1 MFRYKQYSLKSA
13 NKNNQYCNL
22 ATNNSANNVLMM
34 MSRAECKAY
43 LESQTEDIL
52 LDPSGNPIAGSS
64 LPTNATPTAAN
75 AKFNQYANGSS
86 NTNSSFRSCRMK
98 YAQTMRSFGT
108 TEGSTSYPKKTCA
121 IGGPTF
127 SY

>member
-13 NKNNQYCNL
+13 NKHNPYCNL
-22 ATNNSANNVLMM
+22 ATNNALNNVYMN

-43 LESQTEDIL
+43 LESQTGNPVDA
-52 LDPSGNPIAGSS
+52 SGNPVSS
-64 LPTNATPTAAN
+64 LPTNNTPTAAN
-75 AKFNQYANGSS
+75 QKFNQYATGSS

-108 TEGSTSYPKKTCA
+108 TEGSTSYPRKTCS

>member
-22 ATNNSANNVLMM
+22 ATNNSDNNVLMTM
-34 MSRAECKAY
+34 TRAECKAY
-43 LESQTEDIL
+43 LESQTEDY
-52 LDPSGNPIAGSS
+52 DPSGNSIAGSS
-64 LPTNATPTAAN
+64 LPTNATSTAAN
-75 AKFNQYANGSS
+75 AKFNQYATGSS
-86 NTNSSFRSCRMK
+86 NTNSAFRSCRMK
-98 YAQTMRSFGT
+98 YAQTMRSYGT

>member
-13 NKNNQYCNL
+13 NKHNPYCNL
-22 ATNNSANNVLMM
+22 ATNNALNNVYMN

-43 LESQTEDIL
+43 LESQTGNPVDA
-52 LDPSGNPIAGSS
+52 SGNPVSS
-64 LPTNATPTAAN
+64 LPTNNTSTAAN
-75 AKFNQYANGSS
+75 QKFNQYATGSS

-108 TEGSTSYPKKTCA
+108 TEGSTSYPRKTCS

>member
-1 MFRYKQYSLKSA
+1 
-13 NKNNQYCNL
+13 
-22 ATNNSANNVLMM
+22 M

-43 LESQTEDIL
+43 LESQTGNPVDA
-52 LDPSGNPIAGSS
+52 SGNSTYGSS
-64 LPTNATPTAAN
+64 LPTNNTSTAAN
-75 AKFNQYANGSS
+75 QKFNQYATGSS

-108 TEGSTSYPKKTCA
+108 TEGSTSYPRKTCS

>member
-13 NKNNQYCNL
+13 NKHNPYCNL
-22 ATNNSANNVLMM
+22 ATNNAFNNVYMM

-43 LESQTEDIL
+43 LESQTGNPVDA
-52 LDPSGNPIAGSS
+52 SGNSTYGSS
-64 LPTNATPTAAN
+64 LPTNNTSTAAN
-75 AKFNQYANGSS
+75 QKFNQYATGSS

-108 TEGSTSYPKKTCA
+108 TKGSTSYPRKTCS

>member
-1 MFRYKQYSLKSA
+1 MFRYRQYSLKSA

-43 LESQTEDIL
+43 LETQTQEPTWDL
-52 LDPSGNPIAGSS
+52 SGNLITGTS
-64 LPTNATPTAAN
+64 LPTNATSTDAN
-75 AKFNQYANGSS
+75 TKFNQYANGSS
-86 NTNSSFRSCRMK
+86 NTNSAFRSCRMK
-98 YAQTMRSFGT
+98 YAQTMRSYGT
-108 TEGSTSYPKKTCA
+108 TEASTSYPRKVCA

>member
-13 NKNNQYCNL
+13 NKQNPYCNL
-22 ATNNSANNVLMM
+22 ATNNAFNNVYMN

-43 LESQTEDIL
+43 LESQTE
-52 LDPSGNPIAGSS
+52 NPVDVSGSS
-64 LPTNATPTAAN
+64 LPTNNTSTAAN
-75 AKFNQYANGSS
+75 QKFNQYATGSS

-108 TEGSTSYPKKTCA
+108 TEGSTSYPRKTCS